1 MISLARE
8 ELSDDFIDERYELF
22 VAKRNNGRRILIN
35 FFTKQTVAKKLHGTD
50 VDMEIVK
57 TKSECDH
64 VQFLITDTSGPGVV
78 SNPMIAEL
86 ETLSVGE

>member
-1 MISLARE
+1 M
-8 ELSDDFIDERYELF
+8 
-22 VAKRNNGRRILIN
+22 
-35 FFTKQTVAKKLHGTD
+35 Q
-50 VDMEIVK
+50 IVK

-86 ETLSVGE
+86 ETLSVGEWCHCLLFPIKCIDIKKITRGVKSQA

>member
-1 MISLARE
+1 M
-8 ELSDDFIDERYELF
+8 
-22 VAKRNNGRRILIN
+22 
-35 FFTKQTVAKKLHGTD
+35 Q
-50 VDMEIVK
+50 IVK

-86 ETLSVGE
+86 ETLSVGKWYITVSIKRIGIKELFLTIKS

>member
-1 MISLARE
+1 M
-8 ELSDDFIDERYELF
+8 
-22 VAKRNNGRRILIN
+22 
-35 FFTKQTVAKKLHGTD
+35 Q
-50 VDMEIVK
+50 IVK

-86 ETLSVGE
+86 ETLSVGEWYITVSFQ

>member
-1 MISLARE
+1 MIE
-8 ELSDDFIDERYELF
+8 KNPIY
-22 VAKRNNGRRILIN
+22 
-35 FFTKQTVAKKLHGTD
+35 FFKQTVAKKLHDTE
-50 VDMEIVK
+50 VDMQIVK

-86 ETLSVGE
+86 ETLSVGEWTCRCLLR

>member
-1 MISLARE
+1 MLERNKKKRE
-8 ELSDDFIDERYELF
+8 FSSI
-22 VAKRNNGRRILIN
+22 
-35 FFTKQTVAKKLHGTD
+35 FFKQTVAKKLHGTD
-50 VDMEIVK
+50 VDMQIVK

>member
-1 MISLARE
+1 M
-8 ELSDDFIDERYELF
+8 
-22 VAKRNNGRRILIN
+22 
-35 FFTKQTVAKKLHGTD
+35 Q
-50 VDMEIVK
+50 IVK

-86 ETLSVGE
+86 ETLSVGKWCTTVCFLNGITVVSIKSIDVKRFDNKIINHVILYIKKYIYILCKYGM